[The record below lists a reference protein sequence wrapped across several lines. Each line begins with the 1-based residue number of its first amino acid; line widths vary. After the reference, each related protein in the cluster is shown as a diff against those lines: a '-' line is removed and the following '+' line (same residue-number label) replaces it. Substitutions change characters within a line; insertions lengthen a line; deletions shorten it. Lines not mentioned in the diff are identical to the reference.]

1 MLLHDWISLGFIC
14 LMGAMSPGPSLLVI
28 LACMREGGKA
38 SGFMASIGHGIGVSL
53 YALASATGLGLLL
66 LVSPVALGVL
76 QFLGACFLFYIGW
89 KLFSSALR
97 LACLEADTKA
107 LPLGHMFRAGF
118 LIAIFNPKIAIFFLS
133 VFSQFLRPE
142 QFSPEQFSPE
152 QSNLLHVQM
161 ALLAGTIDTLVYVGV
176 VLLASSPVVKRLL
189 IDPNRYRDL
198 SIGSFLMLVA
208 LGLVFK
214 QLLA

>member
-1 MLLHDWISLGFIC
+1 MLFHDWISLVLIC

-28 LACMREGGKA
+28 LACMREGGKV
-38 SGFMASIGHGIGVSL
+38 SGFMASVGHGIGVSL

-66 LVSPVALGVL
+66 LASPVALGVL

-97 LACLEADTKA
+97 PASLNADTKA
-107 LPLGHMFRAGF
+107 LPLGHMFRDGF

-133 VFSQFLRPE
+133 VFSQFL
-142 QFSPEQFSPE
+142 SPG
-152 QSNLLHVQM
+152 QSSLVHVQM
-161 ALLAGTIDTLVYVGV
+161 ALVAGTIDTLVYVGI

-189 IDPNRYRDL
+189 IGPNRYRDL

-214 QLLA
+214 QLYG

>member
-1 MLLHDWISLGFIC
+1 MLFHDWISLGFIC

-38 SGFMASIGHGIGVSL
+38 SGFMASVGHGIGVSL

-66 LVSPVALGVL
+66 LASPVALGVL

-97 LACLEADTKA
+97 PASLDTDTKA
-107 LPLGHMFRAGF
+107 LPLGHMFRDGF

-133 VFSQFLRPE
+133 VFSQFL
-142 QFSPEQFSPE
+142 SPG
-152 QSNLLHVQM
+152 QSSLVHVQM
-161 ALLAGTIDTLVYVGV
+161 ALVAGTIDTLVYVGI

-189 IDPNRYRDL
+189 IGPNRYRDL

-214 QLLA
+214 QLYG

>member
-1 MLLHDWISLGFIC
+1 MLFHDWISLGFIC

-66 LVSPVALGVL
+66 LASPVALGVL
-76 QFLGACFLFYIGW
+76 QFLGACFLFYVGW

-97 LACLEADTKA
+97 PASLDADTKA
-107 LPLGHMFRAGF
+107 LPLGHMFRDGF

-133 VFSQFLRPE
+133 VFSQFL
-142 QFSPEQFSPE
+142 SPG
-152 QSNLLHVQM
+152 QSSLVHVQM
-161 ALLAGTIDTLVYVGV
+161 ALVAGTIDTLVYIGV
-176 VLLASSPVVKRLL
+176 VLLASSPVVNRLL
-189 IDPNRYRDL
+189 IGPNRYRDL
-198 SIGSFLMLVA
+198 SIGSFLMVVSM
-208 LGLVFK
+208 GLVFK
-214 QLLA
+214 QLYS